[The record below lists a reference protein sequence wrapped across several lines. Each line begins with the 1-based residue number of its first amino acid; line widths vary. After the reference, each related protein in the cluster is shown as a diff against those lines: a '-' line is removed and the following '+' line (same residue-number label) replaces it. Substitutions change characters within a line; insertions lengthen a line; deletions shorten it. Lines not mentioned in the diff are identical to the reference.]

1 MRAVIQRVSD
11 AEVVVGGE
19 VLGRIGRGVVV
30 LLGVGL
36 EDSAE
41 DAAWLADRI
50 ARIRI
55 FDGEDGDVSLCEIG
69 GEALVVSQF
78 TLHASTK
85 KGTRPS
91 YHRAARP
98 EVAEPLYEGFCA
110 ELSGKLGRAVAK
122 GRFGAMMDVRLCNN
136 GPVTL
141 VIDSRR
147 RD

>member
-11 AEVVVGGE
+11 AEVAVGGE
-19 VLGRIGRGVVV
+19 VLGRIGQGVVV

-36 EDSAE
+36 EDSTE

-50 ARIRI
+50 ARVRI
-55 FDGEDGDVSLCEIG
+55 FDGADGDVSLCDIG
-69 GEALVVSQF
+69 AEALVVSQF

-98 EVAEPLYEGFCA
+98 EAAEPLYEDFCA
-110 ELSGKLGRAVAK
+110 ELSVRLGRAVAK
-122 GRFGAMMDVRLCNN
+122 GRFGAMMQLRLCND
-136 GPVTL
+136 GPLTL